1 MIGALEQ
8 MALLAV
14 LRLREEASAV
24 AIRKELHERTGKNV
38 GRGALYTV
46 LERLEGKGYLFSW
59 LGEPMPER
67 GGRARRHYSV
77 TVSGVKALRESKKA
91 IQSLWSG
98 LESVLGKSW

>member
-38 GRGALYTV
+38 ARGALYTV
-46 LERLEGKGYLFSW
+46 LERLEGKGYLVSW
-59 LGEPMPER
+59 FGEPMRER
-67 GGRARRHYSV
+67 GGRARRYYSV

-98 LESVLGKSW
+98 LESMLGKSW